1 MNYSNNNTAKR
12 SSTARVGNTLGDQD
26 QDRDREETDVD
37 VDVGADDSTDNLPVL
52 ETEHPTSENQP
63 CQYAHHRE
71 DNREHDGSGDD
82 DLEAKKQNDQS
93 IRGSVY

>member
-1 MNYSNNNTAKR
+1 M
-12 SSTARVGNTLGDQD
+12 GNTLGDQD

-37 VDVGADDSTDNLPVL
+37 VGADDSTDNLRVL

-63 CQYAHHRE
+63 CQYGHHHE
-71 DNREHDGSGDD
+71 DNREYDSDGGSGDD
-82 DLEAKKQNDQS
+82 DLEAKQRDDQS